1 MVAVLHL
8 SSSVMMKHWRWRWK
22 CKQISSLLSGWRATA
37 VTETISRQTY
47 ALLVQSFRTLRH
59 AKQASKVQTCS
70 NNAVRLVALAIGAS
84 SQESTKQ
91 LVLHNLVMEWYRKL
105 HSEVSGVKD
114 DAAQRAL
121 SMAVHYE
128 DALASQAQESRDM
141 LTKLQAVAIERGQ
154 LMDRAKE
161 IQGTLE
167 TVRANEVRLRN
178 RIQELEQTSEMV
190 RFVLWF
196 IYV

>member
-1 MVAVLHL
+1 MLEQTPCLIVEMVMEPAVLPARNRPRA
-8 SSSVMMKHWRWRWK
+8 SVK
-22 CKQISSLLSGWRATA
+22 
-37 VTETISRQTY
+37 
-47 ALLVQSFRTLRH
+47 
-59 AKQASKVQTCS
+59 
-70 NNAVRLVALAIGAS
+70 
-84 SQESTKQ
+84 
-91 LVLHNLVMEWYRKL
+91 
-105 HSEVSGVKD
+105 
-114 DAAQRAL
+114 
-121 SMAVHYE
+121 
-128 DALASQAQESRDM
+128 

-196 IYV
+196 IYVYCEFEHIDRMSYIPDSYVSALVRK